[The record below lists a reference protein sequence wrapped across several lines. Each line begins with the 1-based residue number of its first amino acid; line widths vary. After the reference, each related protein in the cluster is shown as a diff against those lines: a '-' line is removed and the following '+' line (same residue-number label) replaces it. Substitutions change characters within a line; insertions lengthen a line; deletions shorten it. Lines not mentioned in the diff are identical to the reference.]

1 MDKIDGDFCVC
12 VKYVFKAG
20 ERNITGY
27 LVFESY
33 GGMQLLIYFVKN
45 WFNQGRFEVKSL
57 SRFRLFVTPWTV
69 AYQAP

>member
-1 MDKIDGDFCVC
+1 MLALVVYMINFNLLCFMDKIDGDFCVC

-27 LVFESY
+27 LVFVSY

-45 WFNQGRFEVKSL
+45 
-57 SRFRLFVTPWTV
+57 
-69 AYQAP
+69 